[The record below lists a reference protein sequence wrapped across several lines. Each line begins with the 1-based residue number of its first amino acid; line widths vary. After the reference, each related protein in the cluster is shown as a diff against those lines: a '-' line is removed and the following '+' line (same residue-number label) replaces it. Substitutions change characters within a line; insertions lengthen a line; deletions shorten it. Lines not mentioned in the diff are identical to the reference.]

1 MNLSG
6 FFICIATYFS
16 MRRAFLQRSF
26 FCLLHIAASRN
37 AVSFVSL
44 PTARVKASCGQE
56 ERLRPNETFP
66 T

>member
-6 FFICIATYFS
+6 FFICIATYCS
-16 MRRAFLQRSF
+16 MRCAFLQRSF